1 MDSYIKRKSQEISNS
16 LRLSKILRYNLIK
29 KDKNIF
35 QYKEDD
41 NNYIDYFFEIGV
53 KPEIFNQKFLYET
66 SINELNIK
74 LKPEIISKFPD
85 INKKSIII
93 DNNELIN
100 QVFPNGLNILE
111 AKEKPDSIFFTIM
124 SDNYLFNVTYRYKY
138 FACLMIY
145 ESINDLI
152 DTPTVP
158 MVVAIYSQQKRK
170 QKGSGQQ
177 YRRPPFKQLFHPCPP
192 RPI

>member
-100 QVFPNGLNILE
+100 QVFPNGL
-111 AKEKPDSIFFTIM
+111 
-124 SDNYLFNVTYRYKY
+124 
-138 FACLMIY
+138 
-145 ESINDLI
+145 
-152 DTPTVP
+152 
-158 MVVAIYSQQKRK
+158 
-170 QKGSGQQ
+170 
-177 YRRPPFKQLFHPCPP
+177 
-192 RPI
+192 